1 MYQLLPHRIRPKE
14 PPNHRLFFPSESCG
28 CISGLTI
35 RMGDSF
41 NRTDASSESSCVWKI
56 SVWIWCTWPQS
67 HSLWYYAAIWSAFV
81 LSPIMP
87 SPQDTYDVLPFRFT
101 SDAILSRRERQELVP
116 QFIQTQKNK
125 LSVGESNPAFARDRR
140 VY

>member
-14 PPNHRLFFPSESCG
+14 PPNHRLFFSSESCR

-41 NRTDASSESSCVWKI
+41 NRTDASSGLRLWKI
-56 SVWIWCTWPQS
+56 SVWIWCTWHQS
-67 HSLWYYAAIWSAFV
+67 HSLWCYAAIWSAFV

-87 SPQDTYDVLPFRFT
+87 SPQGTYDVLPFRFT
-101 SDAILSRRERQELVP
+101 NNAILSRRERQQLAP
-116 QFIQTQKNK
+116 HFIQTQKNK

>member
-87 SPQDTYDVLPFRFT
+87 SPQDTYDVLPFRFN
-101 SDAILSRRERQELVP
+101 ERCYIVP
-116 QFIQTQKNK
+116 PRKATLAPQLIQTQKNK